1 METKFLE
8 LEGLWVAAQPIVDLS
23 TGDIIGYE
31 TLIRGN
37 PASAWTSPA
46 QLFAE
51 ARRQGLEAELEA
63 RCRALGIDWAL
74 QHLTGAQ
81 KLFLNI
87 HGDYA
92 GMPIDPDGPS
102 LAPTRIA
109 LEISE
114 SHNTLENANCLQWIQ
129 RWREDG
135 HDIVIDDFGVGYAG
149 LGLLLAVQPHIVK
162 IDRSLISGIDHHA
175 ALQSVVM
182 HFRDLALD
190 QGITLLAEGIETA
203 EELHVLQQMGIPL
216 GQGFFLGRP
225 QADPVTSPLSLPSKV
240 QIDLPRSAL
249 HASDQEIFQKAAEM
263 AYATSFATYVVT
275 RTRHIVAWNEA
286 AATLTGWSP
295 SQIEQHRC
303 HDGRLNHHDLAGD
316 PLCVGA
322 CPLVWTM
329 VKNQAHK
336 QRVIAFTG
344 EGLPRAIEVLTT
356 PLWNPITHKIVG
368 AIEYFWAVEN
378 DVGLGS

>member
-1 METKFLE
+1 METKF

-51 ARRQGLEAELEA
+51 ARLQGLEAELEA

-74 QHLTGAQ
+74 QHLTGTQ

-87 HGDYA
+87 HSDYA
-92 GMPIDPDGPS
+92 GLPLYPYGPS
-102 LAPTRIA
+102 LASTQMA

-114 SHNTLENANCLQWIQ
+114 SDNTLENAALLQQIQ
-129 RWREDG
+129 RWHEDG
-135 HDIVIDDFGVGYAG
+135 HDIVIDDYGVGYAG
-149 LGLLLAVQPHIVK
+149 LALLLAIQPHIVK
-162 IDRSLISGIDHHA
+162 LDRALIANID
-175 ALQSVVM
+175 QSPARQSM
-182 HFRDLALD
+182 LTHIRDFTLD

-203 EELHVLQQMGIPL
+203 AEVHVLQQMGIPL

-225 QADPVTSPLSLPSKV
+225 QADPATSPVPLPTRVLVNVPKAAV
-240 QIDLPRSAL
+240 TP
-249 HASDQEIFQKAAEM
+249 SDREIFQKASEM
-263 AYATSFATYVVT
+263 AYETSFPTYVVT

-303 HDGRLNHHDLAGD
+303 HDRRLNHHDLAGR

-329 VKNQAHK
+329 VKNRAHK

-344 EGLPRAIEVLTT
+344 EGLPRTIEVLAT
-356 PLWNPITHKIVG
+356 PLWNPVTHKIVG

-378 DVGLGS
+378 DLGLGS